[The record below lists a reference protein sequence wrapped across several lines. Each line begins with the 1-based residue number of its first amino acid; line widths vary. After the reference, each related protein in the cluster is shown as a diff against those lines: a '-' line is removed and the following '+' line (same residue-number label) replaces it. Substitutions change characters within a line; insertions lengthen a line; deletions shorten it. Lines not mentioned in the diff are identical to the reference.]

1 VYTASLF
8 FLSLWN
14 TKNHQMILTV
24 NYNKATGDITL
35 SSDIDSILVDLNT
48 NSIQDSNDE
57 LVFEVAIDTNQYEE
71 INKLPEE
78 EIITE
83 E

>member
-1 VYTASLF
+1 
-8 FLSLWN
+8 
-14 TKNHQMILTV
+14 MILTV
-24 NYNKATGDITL
+24 NYNKSTGDITV

-48 NSIQDSNDE
+48 NSIQDSDDE

-78 EIITE
+78 EVITE

>member
-1 VYTASLF
+1 
-8 FLSLWN
+8 
-14 TKNHQMILTV
+14 MILTV
-24 NYNKATGDITL
+24 NYNKSTGDITV

-48 NSIQDSNDE
+48 NSIQDSDDE
-57 LVFEVAIDTNQYEE
+57 LFFEVAVDTNQYEE

-78 EIITE
+78 EVITE

>member
-1 VYTASLF
+1 
-8 FLSLWN
+8 
-14 TKNHQMILTV
+14 MILTV
-24 NYNKATGDITL
+24 NYNKSTGDITV

-57 LVFEVAIDTNQYEE
+57 LVFEVAVDTNQYEE

-78 EIITE
+78 EVITE

>member
-1 VYTASLF
+1 
-8 FLSLWN
+8 
-14 TKNHQMILTV
+14 MILTV
-24 NYNKATGDITL
+24 NYNKSTGDITV

-48 NSIQDSNDE
+48 NSIQDGNDE
-57 LVFEVAIDTNQYEE
+57 LVFEVAIDTTQYEE
-71 INKLPEE
+71 VNSYTEE

>member
-1 VYTASLF
+1 
-8 FLSLWN
+8 
-14 TKNHQMILTV
+14 MILTV
-24 NYNKATGDITL
+24 NYDKSTGDITV

-48 NSIQDSNDE
+48 NSIQDGNDE
-57 LVFEVAIDTNQYEE
+57 LVFEVAIDTTQYEE
-71 INKLPEE
+71 VNSYTEE

>member
-1 VYTASLF
+1 
-8 FLSLWN
+8 
-14 TKNHQMILTV
+14 MILTV

>member
-1 VYTASLF
+1 
-8 FLSLWN
+8 
-14 TKNHQMILTV
+14 MILTV
-24 NYNKATGDITL
+24 NYNKSTGDITV

-48 NSIQDSNDE
+48 NSIQDSDDE
-57 LVFEVAIDTNQYEE
+57 LVFEVAIDTTQYEE

-78 EIITE
+78 EVITE

>member
-1 VYTASLF
+1 
-8 FLSLWN
+8 
-14 TKNHQMILTV
+14 MILNV
-24 NYNKATGDITL
+24 VYNKSTGDITV

-57 LVFEVAIDTNQYEE
+57 LVFEVAIDTTQYEE

-78 EIITE
+78 DVITE

>member
-1 VYTASLF
+1 
-8 FLSLWN
+8 
-14 TKNHQMILTV
+14 MILTV
-24 NYNKATGDITL
+24 NYNKSTGDITV

-57 LVFEVAIDTNQYEE
+57 LVFEVAIDTSQYEE

-78 EIITE
+78 ELITE

>member
-1 VYTASLF
+1 
-8 FLSLWN
+8 
-14 TKNHQMILTV
+14 MILTV
-24 NYNKATGDITL
+24 NYNKSTGDITV

-78 EIITE
+78 ELITE